1 MEANVDWM
9 QIIQDAHKGKTKR
22 STIKKYIKES
32 TENKYRASS
41 RSYTMQS
48 ISNLSEEG
56 LDPEATIN
64 ATYIGMEALNDDYV
78 EFEKQY
84 FREQHK
90 GNKYWWDLSEIIDSS
105 DNAYKPITH
114 TIFEINKD
122 NNDPNSEGSEQSF
135 TDKMMSKYGYASR
148 EMHGWLQLTFVMGK

>member
-1 MEANVDWM
+1 
-9 QIIQDAHKGKTKR
+9 
-22 STIKKYIKES
+22 
-32 TENKYRASS
+32 
-41 RSYTMQS
+41 MQS

-56 LDPEATIN
+56 LDPESTIK

-78 EFEKQY
+78 EFEKQF

-90 GNKYWWDLSEIIDSS
+90 GNKYWWDLSEITDRS

-122 NNDPNSEGSEQSF
+122 NSNSGGAEQSF
-135 TDKMMSKYGYASR
+135 TNEMMYKYGMASR

>member
-1 MEANVDWM
+1 M

-22 STIKKYIKES
+22 SVIRKYIKES

-56 LDPEATIN
+56 LDPEATIK

-90 GNKYWWDLSEIIDSS
+90 GNKYWWDLSEIVDRS

-122 NNDPNSEGSEQSF
+122 NSNSGGTEQSF
-135 TDKMMSKYGYASR
+135 TNEMMYKYGMASR